1 MAILNYS
8 DILRGGGALSGLQRQ
23 SQVAQGLQQTQMNA
37 EALRQLRNKAAQEDA
52 QLARESELQS
62 AAVEAFQS
70 GDPNKVAQL
79 AIQSPELSK
88 RILQAQGIVDQAGLK
103 RVSDRF
109 ASVATS
115 TNPREALAQSVEQG
129 RAAGLNMSDSEAI
142 LNSDM
147 TDDQIRQQALVS
159 LASIDP
165 NRQQS
170 IQSAMV
176 GEQGQAP
183 SSVREYQFVQG
194 LSPEEKAEYYRT
206 KRGDTATPEQKF
218 QQEQRKGEL
227 KIKQE
232 QTKEE
237 RKIGVKDLRDIA
249 ERSRGASTQLAT
261 LNRIGQLNK
270 KALDGTL
277 AESRLELLKLG
288 RSLGL
293 DIEGV
298 TESEMLR
305 AIANDAVLAKS
316 QQMSGAL
323 SNADMQFLSNTAPQ
337 LSQTADGRAKIIEY
351 GKALAE
357 RERDYAE
364 AAQRFR
370 KDNGYFNLSEFNS
383 QFDADNKP
391 LFSDEQT
398 QDETVPAVETFTTA
412 GGITYT
418 VEG

>member
-1 MAILNYS
+1 MTILNTT
-8 DILRGGGALSGLQRQ
+8 DILRSGGALSGLQRQ
-23 SQVAQGLQQTQMNA
+23 NAVTQGIQQQQMNA
-37 EALRQLRNKAAQEDA
+37 ENLKQLQQRGVMQQQQAEQQDALQQ
-52 QLARESELQS
+52 

-70 GDPNKVAQL
+70 GDPNKIAEL
-79 AIQSPELSK
+79 TIRSPELSE
-88 RILQAQGIVDQAGLK
+88 RIMSARGIVDNAGKQRL
-103 RVSDRF
+103 SDRF
-109 ASVATS
+109 TSVAIS
-115 TNPREALAQSVEQG
+115 TNPRETLAAEIERG
-129 RAAGLNMSDSEAI
+129 RAKGLDMSDSEQI
-142 LNSDM
+142 LNSDL
-147 TDDQIRQQALVS
+147 TDEQIKQQALTS
-159 LASIDP
+159 LAAVDGQRYKNIQMSMSGSSSQDP
-165 NRQQS
+165 
-170 IQSAMV
+170 A
-176 GEQGQAP
+176 
-183 SSVREYQFVQG
+183 SVREYQFVQG
-194 LSPEEKAEYYRT
+194 LSPSEREEYYRT

-218 QQEQRKGEL
+218 EQEREKGKL
-227 KIKQE
+227 KIEQE

-237 RKIGVKDLRDIA
+237 RKLGVKDLRNIA
-249 ERSRGASTQLAT
+249 ERARGASTQLAT

-337 LSQTADGRAKIIEY
+337 LSQTSEGRAKIIEY

-357 RERDYAE
+357 REREYAK

-370 KDNGYFNLSEFNS
+370 KENGYFNLSEFNN
-383 QFDADNKP
+383 QFDAENKP
-391 LFSDEQT
+391 LFSDGVD
-398 QDETVPAVETFTTA
+398 QDGNSDSFEEFTTPS
-412 GGITYT
+412 GIKFT